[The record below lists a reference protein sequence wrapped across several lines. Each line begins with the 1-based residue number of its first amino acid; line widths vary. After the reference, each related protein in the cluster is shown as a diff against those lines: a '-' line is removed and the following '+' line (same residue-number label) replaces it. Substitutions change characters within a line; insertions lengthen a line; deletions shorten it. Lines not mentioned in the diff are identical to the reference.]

1 MSKFNN
7 GFIGLNFSSFFRT
20 IIDTKKVSIMRTLMN
35 QIIESIKFEGK
46 LLDLGGGA
54 NCNYREILDYTDYTS
69 VNIDAE
75 ICPDFLVNINEK
87 IPIKDKSFDI
97 CLMFNVLEH
106 IYDWHFIF
114 GEVRRLLKENGKI
127 YLIIPFI
134 YPIHAAPNDYVRVT
148 SSYIEK
154 FLDKSQFNNIN
165 VYPITYGPFT
175 NSQVV
180 GYTHKKIR
188 AFQSFV
194 CVILDRI
201 FRFLFLKKFIKY
213 SQTNPLFYFVEA
225 SLK

>member
-1 MSKFNN
+1 MNKFNN
-7 GFIGLNFSSFFRT
+7 GFIGLSFSSFFRT

-69 VNIDAE
+69 VNIDAK

-87 IPIKDKSFDI
+87 IPIKEKSFDI

-114 GEVRRLLKENGKI
+114 GEVRRLLKENGRI

-148 SSYIEK
+148 SSYIET
-154 FLDKSQFNNIN
+154 FLDKNQFNNIN

>member
-1 MSKFNN
+1 MNRINN
-7 GFIGLNFSSFFRT
+7 GFVGLNFSSFFRT
-20 IIDTKKVSIMRTLMN
+20 IIDTKDVSIMRTLMN

-87 IPIKDKSFDI
+87 IPIKEKSFDI

-114 GEVRRLLKENGKI
+114 GEVRRLLKENGRI

-148 SSYIEK
+148 SSYIET
-154 FLDKSQFNNIN
+154 FLDKNQFNNIN

>member
-1 MSKFNN
+1 
-7 GFIGLNFSSFFRT
+7 
-20 IIDTKKVSIMRTLMN
+20 
-35 QIIESIKFEGK
+35 
-46 LLDLGGGA
+46 
-54 NCNYREILDYTDYTS
+54 
-69 VNIDAE
+69 
-75 ICPDFLVNINEK
+75 
-87 IPIKDKSFDI
+87 
-97 CLMFNVLEH
+97 MFNVLEH
-106 IYDWHFIF
+106 IYDWQFIF
-114 GEVRRLLKENGKI
+114 GEVRRLLKEKGKI
-127 YLIIPFI
+127 YLIIPFM

-148 SSYIEK
+148 SSYIET

-201 FRFLFLKKFIKY
+201 FRYLFLKKFIKY